1 MKKIFFLLILT
12 MLLTIQT
19 GAEELP
25 SSVYIPNYSTEW
37 VDNFSIDPSLL
48 EFERHTIENA
58 VITAYCPC
66 LKCCGKWSAVYHGGV
81 ATTAS
86 GTIAKAGQTVGCD
99 PKLIPYGTH
108 IWIDGHEYVV
118 EDTGSGL
125 TKGRLHID
133 IYCNTHT
140 EAMKVGYS
148 VKEVSWETI
157 TE

>member
-25 SSVYIPNYSTEW
+25 SSVYIPNYSKEW
-37 VDNFSIDPSLL
+37 VDNFSIDPLLL
-48 EFERHTIENA
+48 EFERYTVENA
-58 VITAYCPC
+58 IITAYCPC
-66 LKCCGKWSAVYHGGV
+66 PKCCGKWSAEYHGGV
-81 ATTAS
+81 AKTAS
-86 GTIAKAGQTVGCD
+86 GTIAQAGRTVGCD

-133 IYCNTHT
+133 VYHNSHSD
-140 EAMKVGYS
+140 ASDFGLQY
-148 VKEVSWETI
+148 KEVSWVS
-157 TE
+157 